1 MLNIAL
7 STAAAVLTPQ
17 YETLTHRISSHPSK
31 AKIKKGKKAHV
42 AAVWH
47 VLGFFF
53 FFFFS
58 VRQRHRDFENLVMF
72 NQISFSVYDG

>member
-53 FFFFS
+53 FP